1 MLGPVSTPA
10 PEPNLTPISEP
21 VSEPVPEQLALDRA
35 VEPVSEPLAPQPAL
49 TDPTLSDPASE
60 PNLAS
65 SPEMAPA
72 LVSEST
78 PVMLA
83 SSEPASEPATMQVP
97 ESATT
102 SKSVVGV
109 PAATVD
115 GSVATE
121 PEAGLESLTTGM
133 LRLVDGLL
141 HSRSERATDLLAQVR
156 GSVTGLVRFVEE
168 LLGGLLGGGEAPGS
182 ADNTLSAPAVL
193 EGFAAAIL
201 RLVEG
206 LLSSD
211 GVPTSV
217 DDLPSAPAVPA
228 PPVPRVASPT
238 DTFLSASK
246 VSDSAYLVLGIL
258 GSFSILLL
266 EGRFSWPSRELLRP
280 NSVALLALERP
291 G

>member
-1 MLGPVSTPA
+1 VS
-10 PEPNLTPISEP
+10 
-21 VSEPVPEQLALDRA
+21 EQLALDRA
-35 VEPVSEPLAPQPAL
+35 VESVSEPLAPQPAL

-72 LVSEST
+72 LVSESV
-78 PVMLA
+78 PVKLP

-97 ESATT
+97 ASATT
-102 SKSVVGV
+102 SNSVAGA
-109 PAATVD
+109 PAATEER
-115 GSVATE
+115 SVATE
-121 PEAGLESLTTGM
+121 PEAISESLTTGM
-133 LRLVDGLL
+133 LRLVDRLL
-141 HSRSERATDLLAQVR
+141 NSRSERATDVLAQVS
-156 GSVTGLVRFVEE
+156 GSVTELVRFVER
-168 LLGGLLGGGEAPGS
+168 LLGGLLEGGEAPGS
-182 ADNTLSAPAVL
+182 ADTLSAPAVL
-193 EGFAAAIL
+193 ESFAAAIL

-266 EGRFSWPSRELLRP
+266 EGRFSWPSRELLRL
-280 NSVALLALERP
+280 NSVAPLALERP